1 METAEHGGSLSLQL
15 RDLMKVVRLLKQQ
28 REGLRPGMPAG
39 MVGILMIIDQL
50 GGSADDGCHGCHAKE
65 LAHRAGLD
73 QSTVSRS
80 VAALVSH
87 GLVDRVP
94 DPADKRASI
103 LAVTPA
109 GRQALA
115 EARDWFEGVLAR
127 ALKEWRDDEIDVL
140 TASLGRF
147 VTDLDSALRTDRLTP
162 EKLPNDK
169 ILMENTR

>member
-1 METAEHGGSLSLQL
+1 MGVDALGTQL
-15 RDLMKVVRLLKQQ
+15 RDLVKVVRQLRQHRSDQ
-28 REGLRPGMPAG
+28 RPGVPTG
-39 MVGILMIIDQL
+39 LLGTLMHIES
-50 GGSADDGCHGCHAKE
+50 GSPGCHAKE
-65 LAHRAGLD
+65 LAAGSGLD
-73 QSTVSRS
+73 QSTVSRA
-80 VAALVSH
+80 VAALVAH
-87 GLVDRVP
+87 GLVERRT
-94 DPADKRASI
+94 DPTDKRASI